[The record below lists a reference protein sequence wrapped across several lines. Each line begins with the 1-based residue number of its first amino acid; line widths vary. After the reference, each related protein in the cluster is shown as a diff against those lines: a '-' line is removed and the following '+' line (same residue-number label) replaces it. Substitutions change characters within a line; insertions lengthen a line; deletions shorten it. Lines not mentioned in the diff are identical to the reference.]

1 MKSLPTTSNLSFS
14 RELRQIA
21 RAFQRIHTITNTLNT
36 EVSDKDFCY
45 LLLLSLISPY
55 GLGFSQAFCFCY
67 DKQQSVLRGHIGF
80 APKDRAGLITLWRQV
95 IKDFRHKIPPIEV
108 LISVPSAAIER
119 YKDLNLIITTSN
131 QRSPVLLQLRSTSRK
146 IRNIVIELPANTAR
160 EQTSPLS
167 VACNFKRIIW
177 LKKSEMAGFLPQ
189 TFLELLA
196 DEFVVIP
203 ICYDGENYHL
213 IFADKRFQQRGIRPL
228 DLLQLE
234 WFCLFTTMVLKNNAL
249 IRDLRHTYDEIKGID
264 EFKNNFLSVIS
275 HELRTPLTSIYGFT
289 ELLLAGKAGEIT
301 TTQQRLLERILQNAH
316 LLINKV
322 NDLLELA
329 HIEVEGLEHLE
340 LRPVD
345 PLEVFINIL
354 PTMQYR
360 INSKGIKPE
369 PVIKSDLPRILANEK
384 ALERIYYHL
393 LDNAIKFSPQ
403 NGRVLVE
410 FERCGD
416 EVYISVIDYG
426 CGIPQDKLQK
436 IFDYFYQV
444 EEPMTRKYE
453 GLGVGLA
460 IIRLLLKAT
469 GGKIKVESQLHK
481 GSRFTIIYPVATL

>member
-1 MKSLPTTSNLSFS
+1 MTEQSKIVNGKDVSEISKLSFLK
-14 RELRQIA
+14 ELRGIT

-36 EVSDKDFCY
+36 VASEKDFCY

-67 DKQQSVLRGHIGF
+67 DKQHSVLRGHIGF
-80 APKDRAGLITLWRQV
+80 APKDKAGLITLWRQV
-95 IKDFRHKIPPIEV
+95 IRDFRHKIPPLALLV
-108 LISVPSAAIER
+108 STPSAAIER
-119 YKDLNLIITTSN
+119 YKDLNLISSTAN

-146 IRNIVIELPANTAR
+146 IRNIVIDLQAR
-160 EQTSPLS
+160 SDHQQTSPLA
-167 VACNFKRIIW
+167 VACNLKRIIW
-177 LKKSEMAGFLPQ
+177 LKKTEVSELLPQ
-189 TFLELLA
+189 LFLDLLA

-203 ICYDGENYHL
+203 VCYDNENSHL
-213 IFADKRFQQRGIRPL
+213 IFADKRFQPRGIRPL

-234 WFCLFTTMVLKNNAL
+234 WFCLLTSLVLKNNAL

-289 ELLLAGKAGEIT
+289 ELLLAGKAGEIN
-301 TTQQRLLERILQNAH
+301 TTQQQLLERILQNAH

-329 HIEVEGLEHLE
+329 HIEIEGLEHLE
-340 LRPVD
+340 LGPVD
-345 PLEVFINIL
+345 TLEVFINIL
-354 PTMQYR
+354 PKMQYR

-403 NGRVLVE
+403 NGKVMVE
-410 FERCGD
+410 FERYGN
-416 EVYISVIDYG
+416 EVY
-426 CGIPQDKLQK
+426 
-436 IFDYFYQV
+436 
-444 EEPMTRKYE
+444 
-453 GLGVGLA
+453 
-460 IIRLLLKAT
+460 
-469 GGKIKVESQLHK
+469 
-481 GSRFTIIYPVATL
+481 